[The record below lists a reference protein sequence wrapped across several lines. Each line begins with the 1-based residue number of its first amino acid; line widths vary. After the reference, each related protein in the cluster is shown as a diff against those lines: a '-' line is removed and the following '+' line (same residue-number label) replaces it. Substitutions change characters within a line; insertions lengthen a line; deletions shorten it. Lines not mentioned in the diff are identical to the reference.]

1 MTIPI
6 WVYAVVVGIV
16 ISALMAIK
24 TGREERMLEMENIEK
39 EGEIYLTRLEQE
51 KERREGERATA
62 QQNTK
67 RRDSTRVP
75 SLWLSYCAAEVAG
88 SSALSKSLSLIFT
101 FASSISVCI
110 TSLIFSFVNFEDF
123 NSFSI

>member
-39 EGEIYLTRLEQE
+39 EGEIYLTRLEQ
-51 KERREGERATA
+51 
-62 QQNTK
+62 
-67 RRDSTRVP
+67 
-75 SLWLSYCAAEVAG
+75 
-88 SSALSKSLSLIFT
+88 
-101 FASSISVCI
+101 
-110 TSLIFSFVNFEDF
+110 
-123 NSFSI
+123 